1 MLSLLFSNPL
11 LFIVVL
17 LAIIVALSF
26 HESAH
31 AFVAYKLGD
40 MTAQRMGR
48 LTLNP
53 LSHIDW
59 YGLLLLVVVGFGW
72 GKPVP
77 FNPHNLR
84 LPKWGPVMVAFAGP
98 FSNLLLAVVF
108 SLVFSVIA
116 TTRALEPNNALMIF
130 LGFSVIIN
138 LALMFFNLIPIPPLD
153 GSKLL
158 LPALDKPQHAELRY
172 RLETQGMWILIAV
185 LVIDA
190 VLNLGVFSTL
200 FSFVQWLA
208 LNVFLGGAT
217 FL

>member
-158 LPALDKPQHAELRY
+158 LTALDKPQHAELRY